1 MTLRSLR
8 AVPPDSRRIAR
19 LMLAPALAL
28 CLGLPAC
35 SRHDAPPAAA
45 GASSAQ
51 ASAAVAQADSLKRE
65 ALILLAFPAWRD
77 DDKGR
82 VVHAALPD
90 LDYKGKGEAPLVEDT
105 IDVKPI
111 QVIRLDDT
119 HAVMLT
125 EGVVVD
131 EGGTRN
137 DSHAA
142 GAWLGAYFFT
152 RNASAN
158 GEGAGGWQLSRRVD
172 GVDYTGVEGALGQ
185 SSVARISATD
195 FALTLTWGSCWQGYC
210 GSWASVYRLEPG
222 QISTLLGGVAMSAEN
237 SGALEPCNEALSGK
251 SDVLAERGTDSQD
264 AGEQV
269 CYAVEGKPAFAL
281 GADTPGDLTV
291 TFQGQEVKL
300 PGGAGKPR
308 RKSLD
313 AVVRYRFQDGKYLV
327 SQGANPV
334 PSF

>member
-1 MTLRSLR
+1 
-8 AVPPDSRRIAR
+8 
-19 LMLAPALAL
+19 MLAPALAL
-28 CLGLPAC
+28 CLGLSAC
-35 SRHDAPPAAA
+35 SRHEAPPAAA

-51 ASAAVAQADSLKRE
+51 AAPASAAVAQADTLKRE

-82 VVHAALPD
+82 VVRAALPD
-90 LDYKGKGEAPLVEDT
+90 PDYKGTGEPPLVEGT

-125 EGVVVD
+125 EGMVVE

-137 DSHAA
+137 NSHAA

-152 RNASAN
+152 RDATAS
-158 GEGAGGWQLSRRVD
+158 GESPGGWRLSRRVD
-172 GVDYTGVEGALGQ
+172 GYDFSGGRGSLGE
-185 SSVARISATD
+185 SSIAKISATD
-195 FALTLTWGSCWQGYC
+195 FALTLTWGGCWQGYC
-210 GSWASVYRLEPG
+210 GSWASFYRLAPG
-222 QISTLLGGVAMSAEN
+222 QISTLLAGEAMSAEN
-237 SGALEPCNEALSGK
+237 AGALEPCEEALSGK
-251 SDVLAERGTDSQD
+251 SDVLAQRGADSQD

-269 CYAVEGKPAFAL
+269 CFAVEGKPAFAL
-281 GADTPGDLTV
+281 GADSPGDLTV
-291 TFQGQEVKL
+291 TFRGQEVKV
-300 PGGAGKPR
+300 PGGAAKPR

-313 AVVRYRFQDGKYLV
+313 AVVRYRFQDGKYQV
-327 SQGANPV
+327 SQGENPV

>member
-1 MTLRSLR
+1 
-8 AVPPDSRRIAR
+8 
-19 LMLAPALAL
+19 MLAPALAL
-28 CLGLPAC
+28 CLGLSAC
-35 SRHDAPPAAA
+35 SRHEAPPAAA

-51 ASAAVAQADSLKRE
+51 AAPASAAVAQADTLKRE

-82 VVHAALPD
+82 VVRAALPD
-90 LDYKGKGEAPLVEDT
+90 PDYKGTGEAPLVEGT

-111 QVIRLDDT
+111 EVIRLDDT

-125 EGVVVD
+125 EGMVVD

-137 DSHAA
+137 NSRAA

-152 RNASAN
+152 RDATAS
-158 GEGAGGWQLSRRVD
+158 GESPGGWQLSRRVD
-172 GVDYTGVEGALGQ
+172 GYDFSGGPGSLGE
-185 SSVARISATD
+185 SSVAKISATD

-210 GSWASVYRLEPG
+210 GTWASFYRLAPG

-237 SGALEPCNEALSGK
+237 SGALEPCEEALSGK

-291 TFQGQEVKL
+291 TFRGQEVKI
-300 PGGAGKPR
+300 PGGAAKPR

-327 SQGANPV
+327 SQGENPV